1 MPATDKDQRPTQIE
15 SPPASARLRKTAP
28 SGPRAESPLSDIDT
42 QLMLLVRQ
50 GDRAAASTLIHRYF
64 DRVARYLGRV
74 VRRPRVVEDLTQDV
88 FLRVLS
94 SAGEYQPSA
103 KFSTWLYRIATNCAM
118 TYFRRQSGRR
128 SAPLEDEAA
137 LADPAASPPERRL
150 DEKELKRAVAA
161 ALESL
166 PDRQRIALTLFEYE
180 GFSYEQIA
188 AVLDVSTDSV
198 RSLLLRAR
206 AALRGKLSGLV

>member
-1 MPATDKDQRPTQIE
+1 MPTTDKDELSTRIA
-15 SPPASARLRKTAP
+15 SPAAPVRQKRQAARAP
-28 SGPRAESPLSDIDT
+28 SESPLADIDT

-50 GDRAAASTLIHRYF
+50 GDRDAANVLIHRYF

-74 VRRPRVVEDLTQDV
+74 VRRPRAVEDLTQDV

-94 SAGEYQPSA
+94 SAGEYEPSA

-128 SAPLEDEAA
+128 SAPLEDDGAVP
-137 LADPAASPPERRL
+137 DPAGAPPERRL
-150 DEKELKRAVAA
+150 DQKELKRAVAT

-166 PDRQRIALTLFEYE
+166 PDRQRVALTLFEYE
-180 GFSYEQIA
+180 GLSYEQIA